1 MSRAR
6 QVLGA
11 IGFRWSSFFLLPLA
25 ITIIGALQEVVETIR
40 LLAALIRNWQ
50 SWTSAFWGAVFDVI
64 PWPLSIGIDYVVNEL
79 NILVFVILSLV
90 VSRFQKRMIE
100 PVYGA
105 LPGPA
110 PVRLSA
116 TALVALGIGFIL
128 VPAVAMNEFVLLDP
142 SVATRVLAQWP
153 ALVSIV
159 IWIVVIV
166 YANNHMSRPLLLRGA
181 LALLALGVA
190 AWFFWQYWGNLA
202 PAREAGIVITEEFE
216 RASDPIS
223 RSFLRAN
230 VSALRS
236 GITNLTAAILALAVV
251 AATLLP
257 PRTLTTY
264 IQVLALV
271 VTIILLSWGL
281 DSLIGWWEGVTGEG

>member
-25 ITIIGALQEVVETIR
+25 ITIIGALQEVVETVR
-40 LLAALIRNWQ
+40 LLAALIRHWRE
-50 SWTSAFWGAVFDVI
+50 WTSAFWGTVFEFA
-64 PWPLSIGIDYVVNEL
+64 PWPLSIDIDYVVNEL

-100 PVYGA
+100 PVYDA

-116 TALVALGIGFIL
+116 TALVALAIGFIL
-128 VPAVAMNEFVLLDP
+128 VPAVAMNQFVLLDL
-142 SVATRVLAQWP
+142 SVARRVLAQWP
-153 ALVSIV
+153 AVLSMV

-166 YANNHMSRPLLLRGA
+166 YANNHMSRPLLLRG
-181 LALLALGVA
+181 LLALVA
-190 AWFFWQYWGNLA
+190 LGAAGWFFWQYWTALA
-202 PAREAGIVITEEFE
+202 PAREAGIVITPDFE

-230 VSALRS
+230 LDALRA
-236 GITNLTAAILALAVV
+236 GLNTLTAAILALAVV

-271 VTIILLSWGL
+271 ATIILLSWGL
-281 DSLIGWWEGVTGEG
+281 DSVIGWWEGAMGEG